1 MVFWHAKM
9 VQIMDSR
16 DSMDSM
22 DMRICRYP
30 GGMDVHMGHS
40 ITWYLGMLDTWQSSI
55 YATERV
61 MAYAM

>member
-1 MVFWHAKM
+1 
-9 VQIMDSR
+9 MDSM

-30 GGMDVHMGHS
+30 GGMDVQMGHS
-40 ITWYLGMLDTWQSSI
+40 ISWYLGVLDTWQSSI

-61 MAYAM
+61 MA